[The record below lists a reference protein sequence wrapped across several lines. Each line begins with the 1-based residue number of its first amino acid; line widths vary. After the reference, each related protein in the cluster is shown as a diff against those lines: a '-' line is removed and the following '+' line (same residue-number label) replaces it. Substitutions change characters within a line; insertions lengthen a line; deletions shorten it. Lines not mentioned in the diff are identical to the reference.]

1 MSVEKNEEKIQAA
14 LSANPGVAGVAKRK
28 IGGLG
33 RGLNALI
40 EGSYDKKGDREQR
53 LVANPLNSIGQLSV
67 DQIETNPYQPR
78 SHFDQEALAELADSI
93 KIQGIIQPVTV
104 RQLGT
109 NSYQLISGERRL
121 QASKLAGLDTIPAYI
136 RKADDQ
142 QMLEMAL
149 IENIQRENLN
159 AIEIALSYQRL
170 LSECDLRQED
180 LGERVGKNRSTV
192 TNYLRLLKLPPSI
205 QIGLRDSVIGMGHA
219 RALIN
224 IEDPQQQVDLFRRIV
239 AEDLSVRRIEE
250 IVRGGFGR
258 VGGGSAGAGP
268 SPRPWCRWP
277 SCAAPSASSPTT
289 LARRCSCG
297 RARRA
302 GAKLRFPS
310 IRWRTCN
317 ASCTFCNLRRGRNSP
332 RRLAL
337 AACL

>member
-1 MSVEKNEEKIQAA
+1 MSLEKNEEKIQAA
-14 LSANPGVAGVAKRK
+14 LHANPGVAGAAKRK
-28 IGGLG
+28 VGGLG

-40 EGSYDKKGDREQR
+40 EGSYEHKGDREQR
-53 LVANPLNSIGQLSV
+53 LVPHPVNSVGQIPV
-67 DQIETNPYQPR
+67 GYIEANPYQPR
-78 SHFDQEALAELADSI
+78 THFDQEALAELADSI

-109 NSYQLISGERRL
+109 NSFQLISGERRL
-121 QASKLAGLDTIPAYI
+121 QASKLAGLDAIPAYI

-170 LSECDLRQED
+170 LSECQLRQED

-224 IEDPQQQVDLFRRIV
+224 IEDAQQQVDLYKRIV
-239 AEDLSVRRIEE
+239 AEELSVRRVEE

-258 VGGGSAGAGP
+258 PTGGST
-268 SPRPWCRWP
+268 SPKPQ
-277 SCAAPSASSPTT
+277 PTPVVPV
-289 LARRCSCG
+289 AE
-297 RARRA
+297 
-302 GAKLRFPS
+302 
-310 IRWRTCN
+310 
-317 ASCTFCNLRRGRNSP
+317 LRRTERQLTDHFGSKVQLRPGAQGRGEIKISFDSVEDMQRILHILQP
-332 RRLAL
+332 A
-337 AACL
+337 